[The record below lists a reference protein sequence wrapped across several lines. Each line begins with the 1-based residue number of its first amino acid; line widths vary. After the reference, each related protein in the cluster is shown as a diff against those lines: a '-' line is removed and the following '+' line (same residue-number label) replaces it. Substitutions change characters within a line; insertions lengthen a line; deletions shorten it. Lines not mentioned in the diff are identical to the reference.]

1 MPTKKKIYE
10 LKKGEKIPLM
20 YDECARIMF
29 SNPNRMEPITLL
41 VSKILNV
48 DYQKIEGKIELL
60 PTRQDNVR
68 VNKKKTECDIVVK
81 VDFDKTRCGL
91 IIEINVKDR
100 FYETVINRN
109 IFYMNRL
116 FGNDLNEHDTY
127 KNISDLY
134 LINFNTFFTDDI
146 NKNIFD
152 YYYFM
157 NSDGHILTEK
167 QKILN
172 INIAECHKLLYDK
185 SEIKYKNAYEK
196 DLFYLSAA
204 LYTNSA
210 QEFNY
215 CISKID
221 TLGRIKDI
229 FMEVSSDM
237 NSDEELLSMYYNKEE
252 DEKRIWN
259 GIIEEEKEIAR
270 EEGHAEGIK
279 QNRLEIIKN
288 LVKMNMKIDDISQVV
303 NLPINEVEKII
314 DECNLIKK

>member
-1 MPTKKKIYE
+1 MMPTKKKIYE

-48 DYQKIEGKIELL
+48 DYSKIEGKIELL
-60 PTRQDNVR
+60 PTRQDNVI

-81 VDFDKTRCGL
+81 VDFNKTRCGL

-100 FYETVINRN
+100 FYETIINRN
-109 IFYMNRL
+109 LFYMNRF
-116 FGNDLNEHDTY
+116 FGNELNESDTY

-134 LINFNTFFTDDI
+134 LINFNTFFVDDI

-157 NSDGHILTEK
+157 NSNGHILTEK

-204 LYTNSA
+204 LYTNSVE
-210 QEFNY
+210 EFNY
-215 CISKID
+215 CLNKID
-221 TLGRIKDI
+221 AVSRIKDI

-237 NSDEELLSMYYNKEE
+237 NSDNELLSMYYNKEE

-259 GIIEEEKEIAR
+259 GIIEEEKEWAR
-270 EEGHAEGIK
+270 EAGLKEGIEK
-279 QNRLEIIKN
+279 TKTETIAK
-288 LVKMNMKIDDISQVV
+288 LVKLNMSIDNISMVV
-303 NLPINEVEKII
+303 NLPVEDVQRII
-314 DECNLIKK
+314 DKGM